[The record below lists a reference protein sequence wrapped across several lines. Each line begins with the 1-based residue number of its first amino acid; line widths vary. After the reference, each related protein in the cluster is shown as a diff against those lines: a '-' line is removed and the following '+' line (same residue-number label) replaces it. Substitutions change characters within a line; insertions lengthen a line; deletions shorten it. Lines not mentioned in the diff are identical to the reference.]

1 MKPNTHPGG
10 EKMKQ
15 FKMSLSICLMAASM
29 AFAAGCEEEKDD
41 NLGVGV
47 EHDFSVIINQSVNTV
62 IMPTY
67 KNLFDK
73 ADALHKAVMVLQT
86 STTDANLAAA
96 QNAWVET
103 RAPWEQSEAFLFG
116 PVADMGLDPALDSW
130 PVDHVQ
136 LDQVLSSTLD
146 LTADTI
152 TENLGGGLK
161 GFHTIE
167 YLLWG
172 DNTKTAADFATGARE
187 LEYLVA
193 VSESL
198 RNDAE
203 TLYKAWATAPAGL
216 SEEEAETY
224 GGFGESF
231 RLSGKAGGRYFSQT
245 DAVVQLING
254 MADICN
260 EVGTGKIADPYSE
273 QDVSLVESQFSFN
286 SIQDFSDNMRSVQN
300 IYNGSLTG
308 ASGQG
313 LTTFVA
319 IQNAQLD
326 ARVKYEITAANNA
339 ILAMVDAA
347 KPNFRDTVLDP
358 AYAARIEAAQAAI
371 AKVEET
377 LVGDVMNL
385 LYQ

>member
-1 MKPNTHPGG
+1 
-10 EKMKQ
+10 MKQ
-15 FKMSLSICLMAASM
+15 FKMSLSISLMAASM

-41 NLGVGV
+41 TLDVAV
-47 EHDFSVIINQSVNTV
+47 EYDFTTIINQSVNTV
-62 IMPTY
+62 IVPTY
-67 KNLFDK
+67 QDLFK
-73 ADALHKAVMVLQT
+73 KTAELHTAVLALQT
-86 STTDANLAAA
+86 SITDANLTAA
-96 QNAWVET
+96 QQAWVAT
-103 RAPWEQSEAFLFG
+103 RIPWEQSEAFLFG

-136 LDQVLSSTLD
+136 LDQVLGSNLE

-172 DNTKTAADFATGARE
+172 DNTKTAADFVAGSRE
-187 LEYLVA
+187 LAYLVA
-193 VSESL
+193 VTESL

-203 TLYKAWATAPAGL
+203 TLYKAWVTAPAGL
-216 SEEEAETY
+216 SVDEAEIY

-231 RLSGKAGGRYFSQT
+231 RLSGKTGGRYFTQT

-254 MADICN
+254 MVDICV
-260 EVGTGKIADPYSE
+260 EVGTGKIADPFSE

-286 SIQDFSDNMRSVQN
+286 SIQDFSDNLRSVQN

-308 ASGQG
+308 ATGQG

-319 IQNAQLD
+319 AQNPQLD
-326 ARVKYEITAANNA
+326 TRVKAQITGAINA
-339 ILAMVDAA
+339 ILAMVDAGQ
-347 KPNFRDTVLDP
+347 PFRDAVTAP
-358 AYAARIEAAQAAI
+358 SNKARIEAAQAAI
-371 AKVEET
+371 AKLEVT
-377 LVGDVMNL
+377 LAGDVMNL